1 MEKIRS
7 LRIAGASQFADTG
20 IKDVALRSINSNY
33 SVILL
38 PNEQRTEGVDDR

>member
-1 MEKIRS
+1 MKKISS

-33 SVILL
+33 GVTLL
-38 PNEQRTEGVDDR
+38 PDEQRQKHPP